1 MHGVKAAAGSVPKRE
16 CVPCRLSTEINEC
29 RSDPCKNGGTCKDL
43 PGSFTCDCPEGFVG
57 SQCETEVNACESG
70 PCQNGGDCE
79 SFGGSYLCVCPEG
92 FFGYHCE
99 TASDPCFSS
108 PCGSRGYCLASDG
121 SHSCTCKVSYTGKN
135 CEKELLP
142 PTSLKVERVE
152 DTGVLISWHPPEDAV
167 ARQLIDGYAVT
178 YVSFDGSYR
187 RTDFVDRSR
196 SAHQLRALA
205 SGRAYNISVFSV
217 KRNVNNKND
226 ISRPVVLTTRTRPR
240 PVEGFEIT
248 NVTAS
253 TITVQ
258 WALHRLKHSTVS
270 RVRVSIRQPGDLED
284 RTVELNSS
292 VAKYTFLDLQPG
304 ERYIVHVTT
313 LSGLGTEDHPS
324 ESLASAP
331 FHVWTRPLPPRN
343 LTASRVSATSVYM
356 TWEQP
361 PAGAVEGYII
371 NVTTA
376 QSVKSRYVPN
386 GKLVSYTVRD
396 LLPAQRYRLSVTAV
410 QNTEQGQVHSEPIHL
425 YVTTLQRDGTA
436 ERRWSQGGHPRVL
449 RNRLP
454 PAFLPELRLL
464 ADHDTAEEPSPAPRF
479 TELVDGRGRISAR
492 FGTSLSKSITVK
504 TRSRQNC
511 STTPCKNGGTCVR
524 GAESYHC
531 DCRPGFKG
539 RHCELACKKVP
550 HSCTRLYSETKS
562 FPVWEGG
569 ICHYLYKR
577 VYKVHQDICY
587 KESCES
593 TGSKKTTSRYSQ
605 QQCSERAGLPL
616 TRSQACRS
624 TCLPGAILHA
634 PGCSAEGWAG
644 RGLPAPRAELPP
656 AAGALRAHRG
666 T

>member
-1 MHGVKAAAGSVPKRE
+1 MLGLCPHGRCQGHLLSPGAMAACGYFPMLLLFALGLAAGRAS
-16 CVPCRLSTEINEC
+16 CRLCLSLWGPSCALGLEQAPHPAPP
-29 RSDPCKNGGTCKDL
+29 SSL
-43 PGSFTCDCPEGFVG
+43 
-57 SQCETEVNACESG
+57 EVDACESS
-70 PCQNGGDCE
+70 PCQNGGDCK

-99 TASDPCFSS
+99 IASDPCFSS
-108 PCGSRGYCLASDG
+108 PCGSRGYCLASNG

-226 ISRPVVLTTRTRPR
+226 ISRPVMLTTRTRPR

-253 TITVQ
+253 AITVQ

-270 RVRVSIRQPGDLED
+270 RVRVSIRQPGELED

-343 LTASRVSATSVYM
+343 LTTSRVGATSVSVV
-356 TWEQP
+356 WEPP
-361 PAGAVEGYII
+361 PAGTVEGYII
-371 NVTTA
+371 NVTAA

-386 GKLVSYTVRD
+386 GKLAAYTVRD

-425 YVTTLQRDGTA
+425 YVSTLPRDGPA
-436 ERRWSQGGHPRVL
+436 ERRWSQGGHARVL
-449 RNRLP
+449 RARLP

-464 ADHDTAEEPSPAPRF
+464 ADHDAQPGCSVPRF

-492 FGTSLSKSITVK
+492 FSPSPDKPVTAQTPKS
-504 TRSRQNC
+504 SC
-511 STTPCKNGGTCVR
+511 SAKPCRNGGTCVR
-524 GAESYHC
+524 GGRSYR
-531 DCRPGFKG
+531 CRCAPGFKG

-550 HSCTRLYSETKS
+550 LSCTRLYSETKS

-569 ICHYLYKR
+569 ICRYLYRR
-577 VYKVHQDICY
+577 VYKVHQDLCY
-587 KESCES
+587 RESCE
-593 TGSKKTTSRYSQ
+593 GSLKGHHKASS
-605 QQCSERAGLPL
+605 
-616 TRSQACRS
+616 
-624 TCLPGAILHA
+624 PG
-634 PGCSAEGWAG
+634 P
-644 RGLPAPRAELPP
+644 
-656 AAGALRAHRG
+656 
-666 T
+666 